1 MRTQTLTRSLM
12 AALILMG
19 SAGVTLAQQT
29 GASAVSGLRE
39 AEDDN
44 MTVQPFGVTV
54 DRLEDMDLYAPG
66 GEEVGE
72 IDEVLVDSTGQP
84 AAVVA
89 EVGGFLGVGDKD
101 VVIEL
106 DQLSMEGERLTT
118 GMTKE
123 QLEALPDWED

>member
-19 SAGVTLAQQT
+19 SAGVALAQQT
-29 GASAVSGLRE
+29 GVSGLRE

-54 DRLEDMDLYAPG
+54 DRLEDMDLYASG
-66 GEEVGE
+66 GEDIGE
-72 IDEVLVDSTGQP
+72 IDEVLADSTGQP

-118 GMTKE
+118 SMTKE
-123 QLEALPDWED
+123 QLEGLPDWED